1 MSLMSGLFV
10 GATGLQTSQN
20 SLHTTAHNLSNI
32 ETPGY
37 VRQQTLHADM
47 TYNNIANAPVSK
59 MQIGL
64 GVEYDIVRQVRDE
77 FLDKS
82 YRRETGRSSFYE
94 ICQETTKEIETLLG
108 EFDGVAFQ
116 ESVGDLWVSVQ
127 ELAKDPSSAVTK
139 GSFVNTASQ
148 FLERAQAVY
157 NGLSDYQDNLNA
169 RVSELVDRINDLG
182 DEIHELNDAIHREEI
197 GEQEANDL
205 RDRRNK
211 AIDELSAL
219 ANISYYTNADGGI
232 EVLVEGVE
240 LVARDRVF
248 HMDAIVKEEDQGS
261 GFLTPV
267 WPQNMNANV
276 FQKNEEIATEFNT
289 DIGEL
294 KSIILA
300 RGDRRANYTDINTV
314 SDPQRAYDT
323 YMSGDYTYRKDQKDP
338 TTAVE
343 EDLIPTSKSI
353 VMKVQAEL
361 DNMVHS
367 LMTEVNNILT
377 GEKDQIDAYYA
388 SAADPKD
395 RDESL
400 LPKYKVQDVKDGKVQ
415 LPEELFVR
423 LGTPRYKEVKIG
435 GVDYYQYVPEDEYP
449 SHADIDDLYTVSNM
463 KINPDLLKTPSL
475 LGEGFVTEDKQV
487 DHAKADALVEAFNT
501 SFSSLTPDLTIKYD
515 YRDFY
520 AALVGQV
527 ATEGSVYSS
536 IVAAQQVATHNLSD
550 SRDAIMGVSSN
561 EELTNM
567 IKYQNA
573 YNAASRYITA
583 CNDMLDRLLSSLG

>member
-1 MSLMSGLFV
+1 MSLMSGLFL

-47 TYNNIANAPVSK
+47 SYNTISTSPAVSK

-64 GVEYDIVRQVRDE
+64 GVEYDIVRQVRDA

-94 ICQETTKEIETLLG
+94 VGQETTQEIETLLG

-116 ESVGDLWVSVQ
+116 DSIAGLWTSVQ
-127 ELAKDPSSAVTK
+127 ELAKDPSSSVTK
-139 GSFVNTASQ
+139 GAFVNTAAQ

-157 NGLSDYQDNLNA
+157 NGLSEYQDNLNA
-169 RVSELVDRINDLG
+169 RIKEYVDRINDLG
-182 DEIHELNDAIHREEI
+182 DEIHKVNDLIHREEL

-211 AIDELSAL
+211 ALDELSGL
-219 ANISYYTNADGGI
+219 VNISYHTNADGAT

-248 HMDAIVKEEDQGS
+248 HMGTVMDEGT
-261 GFLTPV
+261 GFITPV
-267 WPQNMNANV
+267 WPQNMDAEV
-276 FQKNEEIATEFNT
+276 FIRNEEIATSFNT
-289 DIGEL
+289 DIGQL
-294 KSIILA
+294 KSVVLQ
-300 RGDRRANYTDINTV
+300 RGDRRANYTDM
-314 SDPQRAYDT
+314 SYET
-323 YMSGDYTYRKDQKDP
+323 YMNGSYTYTD
-338 TTAVE
+338 TTKTPP
-343 EDLIPTSKSI
+343 EDVTVNLIPTSKSEI
-353 VMKVQAEL
+353 MKVQAEL

-377 GEKDQIDAYYA
+377 GEKGALDSKIPYYGQTKNDTDF
-388 SAADPKD
+388 DPAKYQYMGTLD
-395 RDESL
+395 DV
-400 LPKYKVQDVKDGKVQ
+400 PK
-415 LPEELFVR
+415 ELFVR
-423 LGTPRYKEVKIG
+423 LGTPRYEIKNIG
-435 GVDYYQYVPEDEYP
+435 GKDYYSYVPEDEKP
-449 SHADIDDLYTVSNM
+449 SHADIDNLYTIANM
-463 KINPDLLKTPSL
+463 KINPDLQKTPSL
-475 LGEGFVTEDKQV
+475 LGNGFVTSDKQV
-487 DHAKADALVEAFNT
+487 DHDKADALVEAFNT
-501 SFSSLTPDLTIKYD
+501 PFSSLSPDLTTKYD

-520 AALVGQV
+520 SALVGQV
-527 ATEGSVYSS
+527 AIDGSVYDG
-536 IVAAQQVATHNLSD
+536 IVTAQQVAVHNLSD
-550 SRDAIMGVSSN
+550 SRDSIMGVSSN

-573 YNAASRYITA
+573 YNAASRYITT
-583 CNDMLDRLLSSLG
+583 CNDMLDRLLNSV

>member
-1 MSLMSGLFV
+1 MSLMSGLFL

-47 TYNNIANAPVSK
+47 SYNTISTSPAVSK

-64 GVEYDIVRQVRDE
+64 GVEYDIVRQVRDA

-94 ICQETTKEIETLLG
+94 VGQETTQEIETLLG

-116 ESVGDLWVSVQ
+116 DSIAGLWTSVQ
-127 ELAKDPSSAVTK
+127 ELAKDPSSSVTK
-139 GSFVNTASQ
+139 GAFVNTAAQ

-157 NGLSDYQDNLNA
+157 NGLSEYQDNLNA
-169 RVSELVDRINDLG
+169 RIKEYVDRINDLG
-182 DEIHELNDAIHREEI
+182 DEIHKVNDLIHREEL

-211 AIDELSAL
+211 ALDELSGL
-219 ANISYYTNADGGI
+219 VNISYHTNADGAT

-248 HMDAIVKEEDQGS
+248 HMGTVMDEGT
-261 GFLTPV
+261 GFITPV
-267 WPQNMNANV
+267 WPQNMDAEV
-276 FQKNEEIATEFNT
+276 FIRNEEIATSFNT
-289 DIGEL
+289 DIGQL
-294 KSIILA
+294 KSVVLQ
-300 RGDRRANYTDINTV
+300 RGDRRANYTDM
-314 SDPQRAYDT
+314 SYET
-323 YMSGDYTYRKDQKDP
+323 YMNGSYTYTD
-338 TTAVE
+338 TTKTPP
-343 EDLIPTSKSI
+343 EDVTVNLIPTSKSEI
-353 VMKVQAEL
+353 MKVQAEL

-377 GEKDQIDAYYA
+377 GEKGALDSGKIPYYGQTKNDTDF
-388 SAADPKD
+388 DPAEYQYMGTLD
-395 RDESL
+395 DV
-400 LPKYKVQDVKDGKVQ
+400 PK
-415 LPEELFVR
+415 ELFVR
-423 LGTPRYKEVKIG
+423 LGTPRYEIKNIG
-435 GVDYYQYVPEDEYP
+435 GKDYYSYVPEDEKP
-449 SHADIDDLYTVSNM
+449 SHADIDNLYTIANM
-463 KINPDLLKTPSL
+463 KINPDLQKTPSL
-475 LGEGFVTEDKQV
+475 LGNGFVTSDKQV
-487 DHAKADALVEAFNT
+487 DHDKADALVEAFNT
-501 SFSSLTPDLTIKYD
+501 PFSSLSPDLTTKYD

-520 AALVGQV
+520 SALVGQV
-527 ATEGSVYSS
+527 AIDGSVYDG
-536 IVAAQQVATHNLSD
+536 IVTAQQVAVHNLSD
-550 SRDAIMGVSSN
+550 SRDSIMGVSSN

-573 YNAASRYITA
+573 YNAASRYITT
-583 CNDMLDRLLSSLG
+583 CNDMLDRLLNSV

>member
-47 TYNNIANAPVSK
+47 TYNNISNAPVSK

-64 GVEYDIVRQVRDE
+64 GVEYDIVRQVRDQ

-94 ICQETTKEIETLLG
+94 ICQETTQEIETLLG

-116 ESVGDLWVSVQ
+116 ESIGGLWTSVQ
-127 ELAKDPSSAVTK
+127 ELQKDPLSSVTK
-139 GSFVNTASQ
+139 GAFVNTAAQ

-157 NGLSDYQDNLNA
+157 NGLSDYQNNLNA
-169 RVSELVDRINDLG
+169 RIKEFVDRINDLG
-182 DEIHELNDAIHREEI
+182 DQIHHLNDAIHREEL

-205 RDRRNK
+205 RDQRNK
-211 AIDELSAL
+211 ALDELSSL
-219 ANISYYTNADGGI
+219 VNISYYTNADGAT

-248 HMDAIVKEEDQGS
+248 HMDTVVDEGT
-261 GFLTPV
+261 GFYTPV
-267 WPQNMNANV
+267 WPQNMNAEV
-276 FQKNEEIATEFNT
+276 FIRNEEIATAFNT

-294 KSIILA
+294 KSIVLA
-300 RGDRRANYTDINTV
+300 RGDRRANYTDMN
-314 SDPQRAYDT
+314 YDT
-323 YMSGDYTYRKDQKDP
+323 YINGIYKYNPDP
-338 TTAVE
+338 SDPSQEVTQN
-343 EDLIPTSKSI
+343 LIPTSKSV

-361 DNMVHS
+361 DQMVHS

-377 GEKDQIDAYYA
+377 GEKSEIDAGGKPSY
-388 SAADPKD
+388 DP
-395 RDESL
+395 DEN
-400 LPKYKVQDVKDGKVQ
+400 LPK
-415 LPEELFVR
+415 ELFVR
-423 LGTPRYKEVKIG
+423 LGTPRYELDPGTGK
-435 GVDYYQYVPEDEYP
+435 YTYVEEDKQP
-449 SHADIDDLYTVSNM
+449 SHADIDNLYTITNM

-475 LGEGFVTEDKQV
+475 LGKSVGTAKDEPGFMTIQGEV
-487 DHAKADALVEAFNT
+487 DHAKADALVDAFNT
-501 SFSSLTPDLTIKYD
+501 NFSTLSPDLTTTYN
-515 YRDFY
+515 YRDY
-520 AALVGQV
+520 YSALVGQV
-527 ATEGSVYSS
+527 AIEGSVYSS
-536 IVAAQQVATHNLSD
+536 IVEAQQVATHNLND

-583 CNDMLDRLLSSLG
+583 CNDLLENLIQNLT

>member
-32 ETPGY
+32 ETRGY

-47 TYNNIANAPVSK
+47 TYNTISTSPAVSK

-94 ICQETTKEIETLLG
+94 VAQETTQEIETLLG

-116 ESVGDLWVSVQ
+116 ESIADLWTSVQ
-127 ELAKDPSSAVTK
+127 ELAKDPSSSVTK
-139 GSFVNTASQ
+139 GSFVNTAAQ

-169 RVSELVDRINDLG
+169 RIKEYVDRINDLG
-182 DEIHELNDAIHREEI
+182 DEIHALNDKIHKEEL

-205 RDRRNK
+205 RDQRNK
-211 AIDELSAL
+211 ALDELSSL
-219 ANISYYTNADGGI
+219 VNISYHTNADGAV

-240 LVARDRVF
+240 LVARDRTF
-248 HMDAIVKEEDQGS
+248 HMDTIVDEGT
-261 GFLTPV
+261 GFYTPV
-267 WPQNMNANV
+267 WPQNMNAEV
-276 FQKNEEIATEFNT
+276 FIRNEEIATSFNT
-289 DIGEL
+289 DIGQL
-294 KSIILA
+294 KSVVLQ
-300 RGDRRANYTDINTV
+300 RGDRRANYTDM
-314 SDPQRAYDT
+314 SYKT
-323 YMSGDYTYRKDQKDP
+323 YMAGEYTY
-338 TTAVE
+338 
-343 EDLIPTSKSI
+343 EDDTKTPPELVTENLIPTSKSV

-377 GEKDQIDAYYA
+377 GEKDAIDDYNN
-388 SAADPKD
+388 SDPKD
-395 RDESL
+395 ENL
-400 LPKYKVQDVKDGKVQ
+400 LPRYKADDVDSGKIE
-415 LPEELFVR
+415 LPKELFVR
-423 LGTPRYKEVKIG
+423 LGTSRYERKTIG
-435 GVDYYQYVPEDEYP
+435 GVDYYVYKPEDDLP
-449 SHADIDDLYTVSNM
+449 THADVDDLYTIANM

-475 LGEGFVTEDKQV
+475 LGDYFITDQGEV
-487 DHAKADALVEAFNT
+487 DHAKADELVQAFNT
-501 SFSSLTPDLTIKYD
+501 PFSSLSPDLTTEYD

-527 ATEGSVYSS
+527 ATEGSVYDS
-536 IVAAQQVATHNLSD
+536 IVTAQQVAVHNLSD
-550 SRDAIMGVSSN
+550 SRDSIMGVSSN

-583 CNDMLDRLLSSLG
+583 CNDMLENLLSSV

>member
-1 MSLMSGLFV
+1 MSLMSGLFL

-47 TYNNIANAPVSK
+47 SYNTISTSPAVSK

-64 GVEYDIVRQVRDE
+64 GVEYDIVRQVRDQ

-94 ICQETTKEIETLLG
+94 ISQETTQEIETLLG

-116 ESVGDLWVSVQ
+116 ESIADLWTSVQ

-139 GSFVNTASQ
+139 GSFVNTSAQ

-169 RVSELVDRINDLG
+169 RVKELVDRVNDLG
-182 DEIHELNDAIHREEI
+182 DEIHKLNDLIHREEL

-211 AIDELSAL
+211 ALDELSSL
-219 ANISYYTNADGGI
+219 VNISYYTNADGAT
-232 EVLVEGVE
+232 EVLVEGTE

-248 HMDAIVKEEDQGS
+248 HMDTIIDDGT
-261 GFLTPV
+261 GFYTPV
-267 WPQNMNANV
+267 WPQNMNAEV
-276 FQKNEEIATEFNT
+276 FIRDEEIATAFNT

-294 KSIILA
+294 KSIVLS
-300 RGDRRANYTDINTV
+300 RGDRRANYTDM
-314 SDPQRAYDT
+314 DYDT
-323 YMSGDYTYRKDQKDP
+323 YMHGIYQYYDPSKSGTP
-338 TTAVE
+338 PNVTE
-343 EDLIPTSKSI
+343 NLIPTSKSI

-361 DNMVHS
+361 DKMVHS
-367 LMTEVNNILT
+367 LMTEVNNILV
-377 GEKDQIDAYYA
+377 GEKEKIDAGEIPSY
-388 SAADPKD
+388 DPG
-395 RDESL
+395 EE
-400 LPKYKVQDVKDGKVQ
+400 LPK
-415 LPEELFVR
+415 ELFVR
-423 LGTPRYKEVKIG
+423 LGTPRYTYNSVTNKYE
-435 GVDYYQYVPEDEYP
+435 YVAEDTLP
-449 SHADIDDLYTVSNM
+449 SHADIDNLYTISNM

-475 LGEGFVTEDKQV
+475 LGEGFVSEDKQV
-487 DHAKADALVEAFNT
+487 DHAKADALVNAFNT
-501 SFSSLTPDLTIKYD
+501 PFSTLTPDLTIQYD

-520 AALVGQV
+520 AAIVGQV

-536 IVAAQQVATHNLSD
+536 IVSAQQTATHNLSD

-573 YNAASRYITA
+573 YNAASRYITT
-583 CNDMLDRLLSSLG
+583 CNDMLDRLLSSVG

>member
-1 MSLMSGLFV
+1 MSLMSGLFL

-47 TYNNIANAPVSK
+47 SYNTISTSPAVSK

-64 GVEYDIVRQVRDE
+64 GVEYDIVRQVRDQ

-94 ICQETTKEIETLLG
+94 ISQETTQEIETLLG

-116 ESVGDLWVSVQ
+116 ESIADLWTSVQ

-139 GSFVNTASQ
+139 GSFVNTSAQ

-169 RVSELVDRINDLG
+169 RVKELVDRVNDLG
-182 DEIHELNDAIHREEI
+182 DEIHKLNDLIHREEL

-211 AIDELSAL
+211 ALDELSSL
-219 ANISYYTNADGGI
+219 VNISYYTNADGAT
-232 EVLVEGVE
+232 EVLVEGTE

-248 HMDAIVKEEDQGS
+248 HMDTIIDDGT
-261 GFLTPV
+261 GFYTPV
-267 WPQNMNANV
+267 WPQNMNAEV
-276 FQKNEEIATEFNT
+276 FIRDEEIATAFNT

-294 KSIILA
+294 KSIILS
-300 RGDRRANYTDINTV
+300 RGDRRANYTDM
-314 SDPQRAYDT
+314 DYDT
-323 YMSGDYTYRKDQKDP
+323 YMHGIYQYYDP
-338 TTAVE
+338 SKPGTPPNVTE
-343 EDLIPTSKSI
+343 NLIPTSKSI

-361 DNMVHS
+361 DKMVHS
-367 LMTEVNNILT
+367 LMTEVNNILV
-377 GEKDQIDAYYA
+377 GEKEKIDAGEIPSY
-388 SAADPKD
+388 DPG
-395 RDESL
+395 EE
-400 LPKYKVQDVKDGKVQ
+400 LPK
-415 LPEELFVR
+415 ELFVR
-423 LGTPRYKEVKIG
+423 LGTPRYTYNSVTNKYE
-435 GVDYYQYVPEDEYP
+435 YVAEDTLP
-449 SHADIDDLYTVSNM
+449 SHADIDNLYTISNM

-475 LGEGFVTEDKQV
+475 LGEGFVSEDKQV
-487 DHAKADALVEAFNT
+487 DHAKADALVNAFNT
-501 SFSSLTPDLTIKYD
+501 PFSTLTPDLTIQYD

-520 AALVGQV
+520 AAIVGQV

-536 IVAAQQVATHNLSD
+536 IVSAQQTATHNLSD

-573 YNAASRYITA
+573 YNAASRYITT
-583 CNDMLDRLLSSLG
+583 CNDMLDRLLSSVG

>member
-1 MSLMSGLFV
+1 MSLMSGLFL

-47 TYNNIANAPVSK
+47 SYNTISTSPAVSK

-64 GVEYDIVRQVRDE
+64 GVEYDIVRQVRDQ

-94 ICQETTKEIETLLG
+94 ISQETTQEIETLLG

-116 ESVGDLWVSVQ
+116 ESIAGLWTSVQ

-139 GSFVNTASQ
+139 GSFVNTSAQ

-169 RVSELVDRINDLG
+169 RVKELVDRVNDLG
-182 DEIHELNDAIHREEI
+182 DEIHKLNDLIHREEL

-211 AIDELSAL
+211 ALDELSSL
-219 ANISYYTNADGGI
+219 VNISYYTNADGAT
-232 EVLVEGVE
+232 EVLVEGTE

-248 HMDAIVKEEDQGS
+248 HMDTIIDDGT
-261 GFLTPV
+261 GFYTPV
-267 WPQNMNANV
+267 WPQNMNAEV
-276 FQKNEEIATEFNT
+276 FIRDEEIATAFNT

-294 KSIILA
+294 KSIILS
-300 RGDRRANYTDINTV
+300 RGDRRANYTDM
-314 SDPQRAYDT
+314 DYDT
-323 YMSGDYTYRKDQKDP
+323 YMHGIYQYYDPSKSGTP
-338 TTAVE
+338 PNVTE
-343 EDLIPTSKSI
+343 NLIPTSKSI

-361 DNMVHS
+361 DKMVHS
-367 LMTEVNNILT
+367 LMTEVNNILV
-377 GEKDQIDAYYA
+377 GEKEKIDAGETPSY
-388 SAADPKD
+388 DPG
-395 RDESL
+395 EE
-400 LPKYKVQDVKDGKVQ
+400 LPK
-415 LPEELFVR
+415 ELFVR
-423 LGTPRYKEVKIG
+423 LGTPRYTYNSVTNKYE
-435 GVDYYQYVPEDEYP
+435 YVAEDTLP
-449 SHADIDDLYTVSNM
+449 SHADIDNLYTISNM

-475 LGEGFVTEDKQV
+475 LGEGFVSEDKQV
-487 DHAKADALVEAFNT
+487 DHAKADALVNAFNT
-501 SFSSLTPDLTIKYD
+501 PFSTLTPDLTIQYD

-520 AALVGQV
+520 AAIVGQV

-536 IVAAQQVATHNLSD
+536 IVSAQQTATHNLSD

-573 YNAASRYITA
+573 YNAASRYITT
-583 CNDMLDRLLSSLG
+583 CNDMLDRLLSSVG

>member
-1 MSLMSGLFV
+1 MSLMSGLFL

-47 TYNNIANAPVSK
+47 SYNTISTSPAVSK

-64 GVEYDIVRQVRDE
+64 GVEYDIVRQVRDQ

-94 ICQETTKEIETLLG
+94 ISQETTQEIETLLG

-116 ESVGDLWVSVQ
+116 ESIAGLWTSVQ

-139 GSFVNTASQ
+139 GSFVNTSAQ

-169 RVSELVDRINDLG
+169 RVKELVDRVNDLG
-182 DEIHELNDAIHREEI
+182 DEIHKLNDLIHREEL

-211 AIDELSAL
+211 ALDELSSL
-219 ANISYYTNADGGI
+219 VNISYYTNADGAT
-232 EVLVEGVE
+232 EVLVEGTE

-248 HMDAIVKEEDQGS
+248 HMDTIIDDGT
-261 GFLTPV
+261 GFYTPV
-267 WPQNMNANV
+267 WPQNMNAEV
-276 FQKNEEIATEFNT
+276 FIRDEEIATAFNT

-294 KSIILA
+294 KSIILS
-300 RGDRRANYTDINTV
+300 RGDRRANYTDM
-314 SDPQRAYDT
+314 DYDT
-323 YMSGDYTYRKDQKDP
+323 YMHGIYQYYDP
-338 TTAVE
+338 SKPGTPPNVTE
-343 EDLIPTSKSI
+343 NLIPTSKSI

-377 GEKDQIDAYYA
+377 GEKDAIDAYNK
-388 SAADPKD
+388 SDPKD
-395 RDESL
+395 EYL
-400 LPKYKVQDVKDGKVQ
+400 LPRYEIDED
-415 LPEELFVR
+415 LPKELFVR
-423 LGTPRYKEVKIG
+423 LGTSRYEKVSMEIPKGSGTYKDVYRYK
-435 GVDYYQYVPEDEYP
+435 PEDEFP
-449 SHADIDDLYTVSNM
+449 SHADIDDLYTIANM

-475 LGEGFVTEDKQV
+475 LGEGFVSEDKQV
-487 DHAKADALVEAFNT
+487 DHAKADALVNAFNT
-501 SFSSLTPDLTIKYD
+501 PFSTLTPDLTIQYD

-520 AALVGQV
+520 AAIVGQV

-536 IVAAQQVATHNLSD
+536 IVSAQQTATHNLSD

-573 YNAASRYITA
+573 YNAASRYITT
-583 CNDMLDRLLSSLG
+583 CNDMLDRLLSSVG

>member
-47 TYNNIANAPVSK
+47 TYNNISNASVSK

-64 GVEYDIVRQVRDE
+64 GVEYDIVRQVRDD

-82 YRRETGRSSFYE
+82 YRKESGRSSFYE
-94 ICQETTKEIETLLG
+94 ICQETTQEIETLLG

-116 ESVGDLWVSVQ
+116 DSIADLWVSVQ
-127 ELAKDPSSAVTK
+127 ELQKDPLSAVTK
-139 GSFVNTASQ
+139 GSFVNNAAQ
-148 FLERAQAVY
+148 FIERAQAVY
-157 NGLSDYQDNLNA
+157 NGLMDYQDNLNA
-169 RVSELVDRINDLG
+169 RVNEFVDRINELA
-182 DEIHELNDAIHREEI
+182 DEIHVLNDKIHKEEL

-205 RDRRNK
+205 RDQRNK
-211 AIDELSAL
+211 AIDELATL
-219 ANISYYTNADGGI
+219 GNISYFTNADGAT
-232 EVLVEGVE
+232 EVLFEGVS

-248 HMDAIVKEEDQGS
+248 HMDTIVEEGT
-261 GFLTPV
+261 GFYVPV
-267 WPQNMNANV
+267 WPQNMNAEV
-276 FQKNEEIATEFNT
+276 FIRDEEIATEFNT

-294 KSIILA
+294 KSIILQ
-300 RGDRRANYTDINTV
+300 RGDRRANYTDMRDDPDNKNT
-314 SDPQRAYDT
+314 P
-323 YMSGDYTYRKDQKDP
+323 YMNGSYLSKEGESPEK
-338 TTAVE
+338 
-343 EDLIPTSKSI
+343 LIPTSKSV

-377 GEKDQIDAYYA
+377 GEKGAIDDYNK
-388 SAADPKD
+388 SGPP

-400 LPKYKVQDVKDGKVQ
+400 LPRYNKQDVDDGKID
-415 LPEELFVR
+415 LPRELFVR
-423 LGTPRYKEVKIG
+423 LGTSRYEVKEIPAG
-435 GVDYYQYVPEDEYP
+435 GDLYYVYKPEDEYTT
-449 SHADIDDLYTVSNM
+449 HADIDSLYTIANM

-475 LGEGFVTEDKQV
+475 LGESFLTDQSEV
-487 DHAKADALVEAFNT
+487 DHAKADLLADAFNKP
-501 SFSSLTPDLTIKYD
+501 FSTLTPDLATEYD

-520 AALVGQV
+520 SALVGQV
-527 ATEGSVYSS
+527 ATEGSVYDS
-536 IVAAQQVATHNLSD
+536 IVTAQQVAVHNLSD
-550 SRDAIMGVSSN
+550 SRDSIMGVSSN

-583 CNDMLDRLLSSLG
+583 CNDMLENLIQNLA

>member
-1 MSLMSGLFV
+1 MSLMSGLFL

-47 TYNNIANAPVSK
+47 TYNTISTSPAVSK

-94 ICQETTKEIETLLG
+94 VAQETTQEIETLLG

-116 ESVGDLWVSVQ
+116 DSIADLWTSVQ
-127 ELAKDPSSAVTK
+127 ELAKDPSSSVTK
-139 GSFVNTASQ
+139 GAFVNTAAQ

-157 NGLSDYQDNLNA
+157 KGLSEYQDNLNA
-169 RVSELVDRINDLG
+169 RIKEYVDRINDLG
-182 DEIHELNDAIHREEI
+182 DEIHVLNEKIHKEEL

-205 RDRRNK
+205 RDQRNK
-211 AIDELSAL
+211 ALDELSSL
-219 ANISYYTNADGGI
+219 VNISYHTNADGAT

-248 HMDAIVKEEDQGS
+248 HMDTIIDEGT
-261 GFLTPV
+261 GFYTPV
-267 WPQNMNANV
+267 WPQNMNAEV
-276 FQKNEEIATEFNT
+276 FIRNEEIATAYNT
-289 DIGEL
+289 DIGQL
-294 KSIILA
+294 KSIVLQ
-300 RGDRRANYTDINTV
+300 RGDRRANYTDM
-314 SDPQRAYDT
+314 SYET
-323 YMSGDYTYRKDQKDP
+323 YMNGTYIYKDKN
-338 TTAVE
+338 TGKEVTE
-343 EDLIPTSKSI
+343 NLIPTSKSI
-353 VMKVQAEL
+353 VMKVEAEL
-361 DNMVHS
+361 DQMVHS
-367 LMTEVNNILT
+367 LMKEVNNILT
-377 GEKDQIDAYYA
+377 GEKDIIDAGKNPEYT
-388 SAADPKD
+388 SADD
-395 RDESL
+395 
-400 LPKYKVQDVKDGKVQ
+400 LPK
-415 LPEELFVR
+415 ELFVR
-423 LGTPRYKEVKIG
+423 LGTGRYRDMG
-435 GVDYYQYVPEDEYP
+435 GKYEYVPENDNP
-449 SHADIDDLYTVSNM
+449 SHADIDSMYTIMNM

-475 LGEGFVTEDKQV
+475 LGNKFLTADNQV
-487 DHAKADALVEAFNT
+487 DHEKADRLVDAFNT
-501 SFSSLTPDLTIKYD
+501 KFSTLSPDLTTKYD

-520 AALVGQV
+520 SALVGQV
-527 ATEGSVYSS
+527 ATEGSVYDS
-536 IVAAQQVATHNLSD
+536 IVTAQQVAVHNLSD

-573 YNAASRYITA
+573 YNASSRYITA
-583 CNDMLDRLLSSLG
+583 CNDMLERLLSSV

>member
-82 YRRETGRSSFYE
+82 YRRESGRSSFYE
-94 ICQETTKEIETLLG
+94 ICQETTQEIETLLG

-116 ESVGDLWVSVQ
+116 DSIADLWTSVQ
-127 ELAKDPSSAVTK
+127 ELQKDPASAVTK
-139 GSFVNTASQ
+139 GAFVNTAAQ

-157 NGLSDYQDNLNA
+157 NGLSEYQDNLNA
-169 RVSELVDRINDLG
+169 RIKEYVDKINDLG
-182 DEIHELNDAIHREEI
+182 DEIHELNDLIHREEI

-211 AIDELSAL
+211 ALDELSSIV
-219 ANISYYTNADGGI
+219 NISYYTNPDGGI
-232 EVLVEGVE
+232 EVLVEGVQ

-248 HMDAIVKEEDQGS
+248 HMDTVMDDGT
-261 GFLTPV
+261 GFYTPV
-267 WPQNMNANV
+267 WPQNMNAEV
-276 FQKNEEIATEFNT
+276 FIRNEEIATEFNT

-294 KSIILA
+294 KSIVLA
-300 RGDRRANYTDINTV
+300 RGDRRANYTDM
-314 SDPQRAYDT
+314 DYDT
-323 YMSGDYTYRKDQKDP
+323 YMNGIYKYDDTSTTPP
-338 TTAVE
+338 TEVTE
-343 EDLIPTSKSI
+343 NLIPTSKSI

-361 DNMVHS
+361 DRMVHS

-377 GEKDQIDAYYA
+377 GEKEAIDGGNLPQYN
-388 SAADPKD
+388 AD
-395 RDESL
+395 EE
-400 LPKYKVQDVKDGKVQ
+400 LPK
-415 LPEELFVR
+415 ELFVR
-423 LGTPRYKEVKIG
+423 LGTSRYEKTST
-435 GVDYYQYVPEDEYP
+435 GVYEYVPENSKP
-449 SHADIDDLYTVSNM
+449 SHADIDSLYTITNM

-475 LGEGFVTEDKQV
+475 LGDSFVTADKQV
-487 DHAKADALVEAFNT
+487 DQPKADALVNAFNT
-501 SFSSLTPDLTIKYD
+501 QFSSLSPDLTTTYD
-515 YRDFY
+515 YRDY
-520 AALVGQV
+520 YSALVGQV
-527 ATEGSVYSS
+527 ATEGSVYSA
-536 IVAAQQVATHNLSD
+536 IVEAQQVATHNLHD

-583 CNDMLDRLLSSLG
+583 CNDMLENLLSNLA

>member
-47 TYNNIANAPVSK
+47 SYNQISTSPAVSS

-64 GVEYDIVRQVRDE
+64 GVEYDIVRQVRDS

-82 YRRETGRSSFYE
+82 YRRETGRSEFYE
-94 ICQETTKEIETLLG
+94 VCQETTQEIETLLG

-116 ESVGDLWVSVQ
+116 DSIAGLWTAVQ
-127 ELAKDPSSAVTK
+127 ELQKDPSSSVTK
-139 GSFVNTASQ
+139 GSFVNTAAQ

-157 NGLSDYQDNLNA
+157 NGLTDYQDNLNA
-169 RVSELVDRINDLG
+169 RVKEYVDRINDLG
-182 DEIHELNDAIHREEI
+182 DQIFALNDRIHTEEL

-205 RDRRNK
+205 RDQRNK
-211 AIDELSAL
+211 ALDELSSL
-219 ANISYYTNADGGI
+219 ANISYSTNADGAT
-232 EVLVEGVE
+232 EVLVEGVS
-240 LVARDRVF
+240 LVARDRTF
-248 HMDAIVKEEDQGS
+248 HMDIVTDEGT
-261 GFLTPV
+261 GFYVPV
-267 WPQNMNANV
+267 WPQNMNAEV
-276 FQKNEEIATEFNT
+276 FIRNEEIATAYNT
-289 DIGEL
+289 DIGKL
-294 KSIILA
+294 KSVILA
-300 RGDRRANYTDINTV
+300 RGDRRANYTDM
-314 SDPQRAYDT
+314 DYDT
-323 YMSGDYTYRKDQKDP
+323 YMNGIYTYYDP
-338 TTAVE
+338 VTDTDVTQN
-343 EDLIPTSKSI
+343 LIPTSSSI
-353 VMKVQAEL
+353 VMKVQAQL
-361 DNMVHS
+361 DQMVHS

-377 GEKDQIDAYYA
+377 GEKSTIDGGNTPTYG
-388 SAADPKD
+388 ADED
-395 RDESL
+395 
-400 LPKYKVQDVKDGKVQ
+400 LPK
-415 LPEELFVR
+415 ELFVR
-423 LGTPRYKEVKIG
+423 LGTSRYELDG
-435 GVDYYQYVPEDEYP
+435 TDYKYVAEDGKP
-449 SHADIDDLYTVSNM
+449 SHANIDKLYTIANM

-475 LGEGFVTEDKQV
+475 LGNEFMTEDKQV
-487 DHAKADALVEAFNT
+487 DHAKADALADAFT
-501 SFSSLTPDLTIKYD
+501 AKFSSISPDLTQKYD
-515 YRDFY
+515 YRDYY

-536 IVAAQQVATHNLSD
+536 IVEAQQVATHQLSD

-583 CNDMLDRLLSSLG
+583 CNDMLERLLDSV

>member
-37 VRQQTLHADM
+37 VRQQTLHAEM
-47 TYNNIANAPVSK
+47 SYNTISTSPAVSK

-82 YRRETGRSSFYE
+82 YRRETGRSSFYD
-94 ICQETTKEIETLLG
+94 ICKETTDEIETLLG

-116 ESVGDLWVSVQ
+116 ESIEDLWTSVQ
-127 ELAKDPSSAVTK
+127 ELQKDPSSAVTK
-139 GSFVNTASQ
+139 GTFVSTAAQ

-157 NGLSDYQDNLNA
+157 NGLSDYQDNLNS
-169 RVSELVDRINDLG
+169 RIKKYVDQINDLG
-182 DEIHELNDAIHREEI
+182 DRIFALNDAIHTEEL

-205 RDRRNK
+205 KDERNK
-211 AIDELSAL
+211 AIDELSSL
-219 ANISYYTNADGGI
+219 ANISYFTNADGAI
-232 EVLVEGVE
+232 EVLVEGVS
-240 LVARDRVF
+240 LVARDRTF
-248 HMDAIVKEEDQGS
+248 HMDVAVDEGT
-261 GFLTPV
+261 GFYTPI
-267 WPQNMNANV
+267 WPQNMNAEV
-276 FQKNEEIATEFNT
+276 FQRNEEISTSLNS
-289 DIGEL
+289 DIGQL
-294 KSIILA
+294 KSIVLA
-300 RGDRRANYTDINTV
+300 RGDRRANYTDMEYETYVNGK
-314 SDPQRAYDT
+314 YDF
-323 YMSGDYTYRKDQKDP
+323 YNPDKPG
-338 TTAVE
+338 TAPNDSA
-343 EDLIPTSKSI
+343 DLIPTSKSI

-377 GEKDQIDAYYA
+377 GEKEIIDGGGQPSYA
-388 SAADPKD
+388 AG
-395 RDESL
+395 EE
-400 LPKYKVQDVKDGKVQ
+400 LPK
-415 LPEELFVR
+415 ELFVR
-423 LGTPRYKEVKIG
+423 LGTERYKDDGLGNRV
-435 GVDYYQYVPEDEYP
+435 YVPEDEYP
-449 SHADIDDLYTVSNM
+449 THADIDKLYTIANM

-475 LGEGFVTEDKQV
+475 LGNSFVTEDKQV
-487 DHAKADALVEAFNT
+487 DQPKADALAEAFRT
-501 SFSSLTPDLTIKYD
+501 PFSSLNPTLTQKYD
-515 YRDFY
+515 YRDY
-520 AALVGQV
+520 YSAIVGDV

-536 IVAAQQVATHNLSD
+536 IVTAQQVAVHQLSD
-550 SRDAIMGVSSN
+550 SRDAVMGVSSN

-583 CNDMLDRLLSSLG
+583 CNDMLENLLSNLA